1 MRNNRKKLVSII
13 QTIILCGQ
21 QNIPFRGHRDSLVN
35 IENDPTGRHGNFWAL
50 LQFRINAGD
59 EVLKNHLATAAGNV
73 MYTSPDIQNQLI
85 SVLGDYVR
93 NKIICRVKE
102 AKFFT
107 VVADEVTDCS
117 NKEQLGTVLR
127 YVNSSDNLIREDLVT
142 FVECDT
148 GVTGRAIANKLLTF
162 ITSSGVDPKMLR
174 GQSYD
179 GAGNMS
185 GKTNGAAAIIS
196 SSNPLA
202 LYLHCTS
209 HCLNLAV
216 VASLTMF
223 AT

>member
-1 MRNNRKKLVSII
+1 M
-13 QTIILCGQ
+13 
-21 QNIPFRGHRDSLVN
+21 
-35 IENDPTGRHGNFWAL
+35 
-50 LQFRINAGD
+50 
-59 EVLKNHLATAAGNV
+59 LKNHLATAAGNI

-117 NKEQLGTVLR
+117 NKEQLGIVLR

-162 ITSSGVDPKMLR
+162 ITSSGLDPKMLR

-185 GKTNGAAAIIS
+185 GEQQ
-196 SSNPLA
+196 L
-202 LYLHCTS
+202 
-209 HCLNLAV
+209 
-216 VASLTMF
+216 
-223 AT
+223 